1 MEHVS
6 RFFLD
11 LVDHLGYVGVFVV
24 MVLGNMGLPVGTE
37 IVMPAAGALSVTRH
51 LMTWQGAAAV
61 GTLGELV
68 GGSALYLIGYAG
80 GRPFVA
86 RYGRYLKLS
95 EKKLD
100 QFHEFYERHG
110 NIVVFVCRFLP
121 FVRGIAALPAGVSQ
135 MPKRYFLTYTAL
147 GSAIFCFGLAYL
159 GSLLGRHFDDITP
172 QIHKFSLVIVIAL
185 VVVVGVVA
193 VAVRMRGKAKIA

>member
-68 GGSALYLIGYAG
+68 GGSALYLIGYVG